1 MGDALTSTLA
11 NTFAAAGFNWV
22 GDFSQNNQLDNG
34 SLAKIGLHAIMGGL
48 AAEAAGGDF
57 KSGALVAGAN
67 EALIDTL
74 ASQYDNMS
82 HEQRSG
88 LLTMNSQ
95 VLGVLV
101 ASMAG
106 GDEKDM
112 QTGAWV
118 AGNATQYNYLSH
130 QELDAFEEQARNCKA
145 QGNCDQVREEFRQLS
160 VALDDELNQLCGVS
174 PQDCFAIHGDFI
186 EQRVSLQE
194 RMAQLSLDSSIPWQL
209 RADLHVYQLQNT
221 NAVGTLVQAANQ
233 QSFEGVGLSSEQ
245 AELAAML
252 AATMAAGGIAGKVN
266 SSKGKVDVNTEE
278 KAGVGGVKSDKT
290 NQNPTSAITDTEAGG
305 YSYYDKFKKQDGTWD
320 WPENSGFV
328 GRHVEATLP
337 AGTRLDRY
345 GKPRGSFLSPAGT
358 PYEQRALAPGSR
370 ADGYHEYEVIKPL
383 PVIQGKISPAFGE
396 PGGGIQILPNF
407 PDKVDVQWLL
417 RNGYLREIK

>member
-1 MGDALTSTLA
+1 
-11 NTFAAAGFNWV
+11 
-22 GDFSQNNQLDNG
+22 
-34 SLAKIGLHAIMGGL
+34 MGGL
-48 AAEAAGGDF
+48 ATEAAGGDF
-57 KSGALVAGAN
+57 KIGALAAGAN

-74 ASQYDNMS
+74 ANQYDNMS
-82 HEQRSG
+82 QDQRSS

-101 ASMAG
+101 ASVAG

-194 RMAQLSLDSSIPWQL
+194 RMAQLSLDSSIPWRL

-233 QSFEGVGLSSEQ
+233 QSFEDIGLSSEQ

-252 AATMAAGGIAGKVN
+252 AATMATGGVVGKAS
-266 SSKGKVDVNTEE
+266 SSKGKVDGNTEE
-278 KAGVGGVKSDKT
+278 QAWVGGVKLDKT
-290 NQNPTSAITDTEAGG
+290 NQNPTSATTDAEAGG

-320 WPENSGFV
+320 WPENSGFA
-328 GRHVEATLP
+328 GPHVEATLP
-337 AGTRLDRY
+337 VGTRLDRY
-345 GKPRGSFLSPAGT
+345 GKPKGSFLSPVGT

-396 PGGGIQILPNF
+396 S
-407 PDKVDVQWLL
+407 DRKSVV
-417 RNGYLREIK
+417 

>member
-1 MGDALTSTLA
+1 
-11 NTFAAAGFNWV
+11 
-22 GDFSQNNQLDNG
+22 
-34 SLAKIGLHAIMGGL
+34 
-48 AAEAAGGDF
+48 
-57 KSGALVAGAN
+57 
-67 EALIDTL
+67 
-74 ASQYDNMS
+74 
-82 HEQRSG
+82 
-88 LLTMNSQ
+88 MNSQ

-112 QTGAWV
+112 QIGAWV

-160 VALDDELNQLCGVS
+160 VALDDGLNQLCGVS

-233 QSFEGVGLSSEQ
+233 QSFEDIGLSSEQ

-252 AATMAAGGIAGKVN
+252 AATMAAGGLAGKAS
-266 SSKGKVDVNTEE
+266 SSKSKPDFYINMSGEAIPATGYRYVSSEAPYLQDLLSHGTIPANNRGTNISFDNLNKGAADKLQVPHDAVIKIEFDTKQMLSDIQIPKGQWGKAGYLEPITNDFPQFGSGGATQAVTTQPIVVNKIIDTRTGKVLYE
-278 KAGVGGVKSDKT
+278 
-290 NQNPTSAITDTEAGG
+290 
-305 YSYYDKFKKQDGTWD
+305 
-320 WPENSGFV
+320 
-328 GRHVEATLP
+328 
-337 AGTRLDRY
+337 
-345 GKPRGSFLSPAGT
+345 RG
-358 PYEQRALAPGSR
+358 Q
-370 ADGYHEYEVIKPL
+370 
-383 PVIQGKISPAFGE
+383 
-396 PGGGIQILPNF
+396 
-407 PDKVDVQWLL
+407 
-417 RNGYLREIK
+417 